1 MNARYIHDGKA
12 IDFLSETAVSAGTV
26 VVVEELVG
34 ITKLDLEAG
43 RLGALHVVGVY
54 DVVKGAEEIG
64 LGKKVYWDETEQKAV
79 TTAGTNKLLG
89 IAVLKAEAD
98 ATVVRVRLS

>member
-1 MNARYIHDGKA
+1 MQARYIHDGKA
-12 IDFLSETAVSAGTV
+12 IDFLSETAIPAGTV

-34 ITKLDLEAG
+34 ITKLDLEAN

-54 DVVKGAEEIG
+54 DVAKGDGEIA

-79 TTAGTNKLLG
+79 TTAGTNKPLG